1 MMVSCVGLAKMPR
14 SFRRRHTSYV
24 ETLPKPEG
32 KSSTALS
39 RPRPRTSFTKSG
51 YVFCTDCNWAR
62 NCSPNFSA
70 LEQQFK
76 TPHPPTHPIIPFIKT
91 STNKPSSGS
100 QHSCVFPPPI
110 KQVHNFHITLSL
122 LSIVAPSAISVIK
135 GFKAQSSPAR
145 FSKFRA

>member
-24 ETLPKPEG
+24 ETLAKPEG

-62 NCSPNFSA
+62 NRSPNFSA
-70 LEQQFK
+70 LEQQHK
-76 TPHPPTHPIIPFIKT
+76 TPHPIIPFIKT
-91 STNKPSSGS
+91 STNKSSSGS

-110 KQVHNFHITLSL
+110 KKVHNFHITLSL

-135 GFKAQSSPAR
+135 GFKVQSSPAS
-145 FSKFRA
+145 FLKFRA